1 MFYVFERLRVI
12 PPLIKKKIIEM
23 AGGDQGDDI

>member
-1 MFYVFERLRVI
+1 MFYVFERLRTI
-12 PPLIKKKIIEM
+12 APLIKKIDM